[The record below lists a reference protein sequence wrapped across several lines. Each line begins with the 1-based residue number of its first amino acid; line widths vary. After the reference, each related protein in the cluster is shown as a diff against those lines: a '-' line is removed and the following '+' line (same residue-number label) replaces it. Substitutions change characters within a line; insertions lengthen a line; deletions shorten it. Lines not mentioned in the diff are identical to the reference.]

1 MESQSGQE
9 PPVQETPPTR
19 ETLRRWDPERIG
31 PYVVLGRLGSGSM
44 GQVYLGRSAAGRL
57 VAVKTIRVEL
67 AEEAGFRHRFAQE
80 VAAARKV
87 SGVFTAAVVEADPE
101 ADLPWLATAY
111 VPAPSL
117 ARLVTA
123 CGPLPVTTVRWLAA
137 GCAEALASI
146 HGAGLVHRDLK
157 PSNVLVAPDGPRV
170 IDFGV
175 ARAAERMGR
184 TTSRGA
190 VGTPA
195 YMAPEQAR
203 DTHEASVAS
212 DVYSLGATLLF
223 AATGHPPYQGV
234 TVMDVLA
241 RLATE
246 EPDLSG
252 LPGELTELV
261 TSCMHRVPRQ
271 RPTSSAMLAQLG
283 DFTEAQAGPDEGH
296 AYLPAAAMALIE
308 EYQRSPQLAALSEPD
323 DDRSSDA
330 TAASY
335 TELPASYKPVSR
347 RRPGTGSPGAGESGW
362 RRWRRLR
369 PSWWHRVLDGQ
380 AKRGEAEEPV
390 RQRVPG
396 YSSGPGKPPGPG
408 ATSQSPGQQ
417 SDRYLVGEFPDRA
430 SAGAEVSLIVSIT
443 SEVKAR
449 DLAVALLPSLAVG
462 PEGVAVTIVVRPSS
476 GLVTLEE
483 LQQTIIV
490 PPYGDGSPVR
500 FAFRANAVGLS
511 RVNVTSW
518 LGGTFLAELRLEISV
533 ESDIRTTESQRRRV
547 AIGAL
552 EADPGEVTLQ
562 VHSDGAQY
570 SFQLLSQHYL
580 FGPVLAKSLTERPGQ
595 AVERTVAMLRKMA
608 SEASGYSPALAARWV
623 RETGTGLWQD
633 LVPRLVQDQFW
644 ELRDSITSF
653 TIACDDDTVPWELL
667 YPLTPGNDSG
677 FLVEQFPVLRRVY
690 DQRRSHQVWL
700 GDAKYVVPSGSPGN
714 AQEEIAA
721 IRKILAQPAS
731 PTIADLASLL
741 ELLDTGSTGMLHFA
755 CHSTFSLETGGSSIK
770 MADGA
775 FVPQLLNSAVGRR
788 CLAGKNPLILS
799 IPAEVPEYLPNI
811 AR

>member
-1 MESQSGQE
+1 
-9 PPVQETPPTR
+9 
-19 ETLRRWDPERIG
+19 
-31 PYVVLGRLGSGSM
+31 M

-57 VAVKTIRVEL
+57 VAVKTIKVEL

-252 LPGELTELV
+252 LPGELTELI

-283 DFTEAQAGPDEGH
+283 DFTEAQAGPDEEH
-296 AYLPAAAMALIE
+296 AYLPEAAMALIE
-308 EYQRSPQLAALSEPD
+308 EYQRSPQLAALGESD
-323 DDRSSDA
+323 DDRSDDA

-335 TELPASYKPVSR
+335 TELPASYKPVPR
-347 RRPGTGSPGAGESGW
+347 RKPGTGSPGPGESGW
-362 RRWRRLR
+362 RRWLRSHMAWAGWASVGAALVVVGVVLGAALSSSSSPDPAELEADIRRRCRWRRRWRRTRCAARRPQHPRPRPVHAEPEPGHRRCRVGRPGPRLR
-369 PSWWHRVLDGQ
+369 
-380 AKRGEAEEPV
+380 
-390 RQRVPG
+390 
-396 YSSGPGKPPGPG
+396 
-408 ATSQSPGQQ
+408 
-417 SDRYLVGEFPDRA
+417 
-430 SAGAEVSLIVSIT
+430 
-443 SEVKAR
+443 AR
-449 DLAVALLPSLAVG
+449 DLGHGLADLAE
-462 PEGVAVTIVVRPSS
+462 PAAARAQPDVRPH
-476 GLVTLEE
+476 
-483 LQQTIIV
+483 
-490 PPYGDGSPVR
+490 
-500 FAFRANAVGLS
+500 
-511 RVNVTSW
+511 
-518 LGGTFLAELRLEISV
+518 
-533 ESDIRTTESQRRRV
+533 
-547 AIGAL
+547 GA
-552 EADPGEVTLQ
+552 
-562 VHSDGAQY
+562 
-570 SFQLLSQHYL
+570 
-580 FGPVLAKSLTERPGQ
+580 GQ
-595 AVERTVAMLRKMA
+595 AGGRRGRDRAPEHQ
-608 SEASGYSPALAARWV
+608 PAL
-623 RETGTGLWQD
+623 
-633 LVPRLVQDQFW
+633 PRLV
-644 ELRDSITSF
+644 
-653 TIACDDDTVPWELL
+653 AAGTVH
-667 YPLTPGNDSG
+667 
-677 FLVEQFPVLRRVY
+677 RRG
-690 DQRRSHQVWL
+690 DRIRRQ
-700 GDAKYVVPSGSPGN
+700 
-714 AQEEIAA
+714 
-721 IRKILAQPAS
+721 
-731 PTIADLASLL
+731 
-741 ELLDTGSTGMLHFA
+741 
-755 CHSTFSLETGGSSIK
+755 
-770 MADGA
+770 
-775 FVPQLLNSAVGRR
+775 
-788 CLAGKNPLILS
+788 
-799 IPAEVPEYLPNI
+799 
-811 AR
+811 